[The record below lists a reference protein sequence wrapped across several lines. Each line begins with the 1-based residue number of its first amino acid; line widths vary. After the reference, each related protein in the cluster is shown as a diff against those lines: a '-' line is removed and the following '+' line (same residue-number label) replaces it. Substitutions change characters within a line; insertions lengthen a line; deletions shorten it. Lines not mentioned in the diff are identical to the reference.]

1 MLREETMIKTYI
13 KNAAWFILAIV
24 VIVSLVKIVNDMKE
38 LTESDERN
46 KARTSVIEAI
56 THDTIE
62 VTKYVHDTVYT
73 SLDGAGVIVPRDTVL
88 YTINTPNDLKTK
100 KLLVGW
106 PTMESKNNGMVI
118 LHGHGPTFE
127 DVEYFKVG
135 CEGKIYTVDSKP
147 GLQWCTGHWVIRIKE
162 TAPAPS
168 MKHVPEPKQEASS
181 NKTLFDGII

>member
-62 VTKYVHDTVYT
+62 VTKLVHDTVYMN
-73 SLDGAGVIVPRDTVL
+73 LDGTSVVPPDT
-88 YTINTPNDLKTK
+88 TIMIINTPKEFVGK
-100 KLLVGW
+100 KMLVGY
-106 PTMESKNNGMVI
+106 PKMIQKPDMVI
-118 LHGHGPTFE
+118 LEGHGPSFE

-168 MKHVPEPKQEASS
+168 MKPVPEPKQEASS

>member
-1 MLREETMIKTYI
+1 MKEFLKKICIYFFCFVLI
-13 KNAAWFILAIV
+13 IAI
-24 VIVSLVKIVNDMKE
+24 VKIVNDFQDMTETEEISRPKE
-38 LTESDERN
+38 L
-46 KARTSVIEAI
+46 AVI

-62 VTKYVHDTVYT
+62 VTKYVHDTVYM
-73 SLDGAGVIVPRDTVL
+73 SLDGTGVVVPKDTVL
-88 YTINTPNDLKTK
+88 YTIDTPNDLKTK

-106 PTMESKNNGMVI
+106 PTMESKSNGMVI

-147 GLQWCTGHWVIRIKE
+147 GLQWCTGHWVVRIKE

-168 MKHVPEPKQEASS
+168 MKPVKQNEVSS
-181 NKTLFDGII
+181 AKTLFDGVI

>member
-1 MLREETMIKTYI
+1 MKE
-13 KNAAWFILAIV
+13 
-24 VIVSLVKIVNDMKE
+24 SLKKICIYFFCLVLIIAVVKIINDFQDMTETEEIVNSKE
-38 LTESDERN
+38 L
-46 KARTSVIEAI
+46 AVI

-62 VTKYVHDTVYT
+62 VTKYVHDTVYM
-73 SLDGAGVIVPRDTVL
+73 SLDGTGVVIPKDTVL

-118 LHGHGPTFE
+118 LHGHGPTFA

-147 GLQWCTGHWVIRIKE
+147 GLQWCTGHWIVRIKE

-168 MKHVPEPKQEASS
+168 MKPVKQNEVSIS
-181 NKTLFDGII
+181 KTLFDDVI